1 MSHEGEITY
10 LESIKVSNNESIANN
25 TASIDSYTSAISSL
39 QSQIGSYQQL
49 QIDLA
54 AENAQLT
61 ADNVTIDNIIA
72 LLI

>member
-25 TASIDSYTSAISSL
+25 TASIDAYTSAISSL

-72 LLI
+72 LLV